1 GVLLVD
7 AAHGAH
13 LPFLGENPFLGADL
27 VVTSAHKTL
36 PALGQSALIFS
47 SARFTAETLRK
58 AAAITG
64 TSSPS
69 YLIMASL
76 DRARAHMEGQGKR
89 DYAKTILSV
98 QKLRETFPSL
108 QGANLDP
115 ARFTLLCSDGFAL
128 QNALEAQNIYPEMA
142 DQNHVV
148 FICTCNDNLED
159 FEKLEVALQ
168 SPVSLPQGEG
178 AQCAHWADEG
188 VPRPIV
194 AHTGAKEAVPTPT
207 IALSPR
213 LALFSPKETLSL
225 SAAEG
230 RISAVQIAPYPPG
243 VPIVAPGEVISK
255 KHLAYLARIGYNM
268 KDKIEVVL

>member
-1 GVLLVD
+1 
-7 AAHGAH
+7 
-13 LPFLGENPFLGADL
+13 
-27 VVTSAHKTL
+27 
-36 PALGQSALIFS
+36 
-47 SARFTAETLRK
+47 
-58 AAAITG
+58 
-64 TSSPS
+64 
-69 YLIMASL
+69 L

-89 DYAKTILSV
+89 DYEKTILSV

-159 FEKLEVALQ
+159 FEKLTKALQ
-168 SPVSLPQGEG
+168 SLPPQESLPQGEG

-188 VPRPIV
+188 VPRPNV
-194 AHTGAKEAVPTPT
+194 AQAGAKEAVPTPT

-213 LALFSPKETLSL
+213 AALFSPKETLSL

-255 KHLAYLARIGYNM
+255 KHLA
-268 KDKIEVVL
+268 